1 MYSRKVSDC
10 PEKIISQGKANFGTF
25 SGVSKKLSISG
36 MRAPYAGIPL
46 PSFISRLRIKS
57 KLDFVFSLERIIGFT
72 RFFDL
77 KVFGL
82 GEIILWDKESGKR
95 YSYHT
100 FMPTRKRF
108 VPRTTNRGI
117 CASYRKSRFIKIS
130 WGREHQHHAL
140 SFKVLGDSIRPNIE
154 GFCYSPMEDS
164 MHKDMMFVTP
174 SPTTSRCVAS
184 WFSSMSL
191 NGNISVK
198 TCNKK
203 NNSDESVISDD
214 SDGLGMM
221 ILKRAY
227 YKFTTRVNNIYGCGK
242 IKDKNI
248 VFNIQTSN
256 LDAADNDSYNSN
268 VLVVNG
274 EETVLPPVYIT
285 HPFGIEKKWIIQDT
299 ESMIDLT
306 FNPISVNTRTLNLL
320 VIRERY
326 SVIYGTFEGV
336 LLSKNGEKFILKSLP
351 GILHT
356 DNLRL

>member
-1 MYSRKVSDC
+1 MYSRKVNDC
-10 PEKIISQGKANFGTF
+10 PEKIISHGKANFGTF
-25 SGVSKKLSISG
+25 SGVCNKLSISG
-36 MRAPYAGIPL
+36 MRAPYAGVPL
-46 PSFISRLRIKS
+46 PAFISRLRIKS
-57 KLDFVFSLERIIGFT
+57 KIDFVFSLERFIGFT

-77 KVFGL
+77 KIFGL
-82 GEIILWDKESGKR
+82 GEIVLWDKQTGKR

-108 VPRTTNRGI
+108 VPRNTNRGI
-117 CASYRKSRFIKIS
+117 CASYRKARFIKVS

-140 SFKVLGDSIRPNIE
+140 SFKVLGDSVRPNAE
-154 GFCYSPMEDS
+154 GFCYSPMEDL

-191 NGNISVK
+191 KGNINIKPDSGENGSI
-198 TCNKK
+198 C
-203 NNSDESVISDD
+203 DD
-214 SDGLGMM
+214 SEGLGMM

-227 YKFTTRVNNIYGCGK
+227 YKFRTKVKNVYGIGK
-242 IKDKNI
+242 VKDKNI

-256 LDAADNDSYNSN
+256 LDAIDSDSYNSN
-268 VLVVNG
+268 VLVVDG
-274 EETVLPPVYIT
+274 VETLLPPVYIT
-285 HPFGIEKKWIIQDT
+285 HPFGIDKKWIIQDT

-306 FNPISVNTRTLNLL
+306 FNPISTNTRTLNIL
-320 VIRERY
+320 VLRESY

-336 LLSKNGEKFILKSLP
+336 LLTKDGEKIVLKTLP

>member
-1 MYSRKVSDC
+1 
-10 PEKIISQGKANFGTF
+10 
-25 SGVSKKLSISG
+25 
-36 MRAPYAGIPL
+36 
-46 PSFISRLRIKS
+46 
-57 KLDFVFSLERIIGFT
+57 
-72 RFFDL
+72 
-77 KVFGL
+77 
-82 GEIILWDKESGKR
+82 
-95 YSYHT
+95 
-100 FMPTRKRF
+100 
-108 VPRTTNRGI
+108 
-117 CASYRKSRFIKIS
+117 
-130 WGREHQHHAL
+130 
-140 SFKVLGDSIRPNIE
+140 
-154 GFCYSPMEDS
+154 
-164 MHKDMMFVTP
+164 
-174 SPTTSRCVAS
+174 
-184 WFSSMSL
+184 
-191 NGNISVK
+191 
-198 TCNKK
+198 
-203 NNSDESVISDD
+203 
-214 SDGLGMM
+214 MM

-268 VLVVNG
+268 VLVVDG

-285 HPFGIEKKWIIQDT
+285 QPFGIDKKWIIQDT

>member
-36 MRAPYAGIPL
+36 MRAPYAGVPIPA
-46 PSFISRLRIKS
+46 FISRLRIKS
-57 KLDFVFSLERIIGFT
+57 KIDFVFSLERFIGFT

-82 GEIILWDKESGKR
+82 GTIVLWDKEDGKR

-140 SFKVLGDSIRPNIE
+140 SFKVKGDSVRPNIE
-154 GFCYSPMEDS
+154 GFCYSPMEDF
-164 MHKDMMFVTP
+164 MHNDMMFVNP
-174 SPTTSRCVAS
+174 SPSSSRCVAT

-191 NGNISVK
+191 NGNLCVSTSLKDGNVK
-198 TCNKK
+198 VD
-203 NNSDESVISDD
+203 NSS
-214 SDGLGMM
+214 GLGIMT
-221 ILKRAY
+221 LKRAY
-227 YKFTTRVNNIYGCGK
+227 YKFRTKTIAVYGLGK
-242 IKDKNI
+242 VKGKKINLYL
-248 VFNIQTSN
+248 QTSN
-256 LDAADNDSYNSN
+256 LDAADTDTYNSN
-268 VLVVNG
+268 VMVVDG

-306 FNPISVNTRTLNLL
+306 FNPISANTRTLNIL
-320 VIRERY
+320 VLSNTS

-336 LLSKNGEKFILKSLP
+336 LLTKNGEKIILKSLP
-351 GILHT
+351 GVLHT